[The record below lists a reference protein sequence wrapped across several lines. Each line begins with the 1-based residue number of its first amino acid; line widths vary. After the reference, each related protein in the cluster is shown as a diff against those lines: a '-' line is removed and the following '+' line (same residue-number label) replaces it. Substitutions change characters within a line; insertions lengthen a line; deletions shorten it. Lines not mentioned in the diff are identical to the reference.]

1 MFGDILMW
9 VLTVFGLIPMLKIL
23 FGPKKTFQEQLA
35 EFSDDVD
42 DCADDCAEWDEFGVL
57 DEGTESNESNDA
69 LNDAEFTRFL
79 QELGEC
85 GDRNDAEFTRFL
97 QELGECGDEY
107 RRFSMLTDFGLSR
120 DSTRSASTGP
130 K

>member
-85 GDRNDAEFTRFL
+85 GD
-97 QELGECGDEY
+97 EY